1 MSPAPFFWIAGLGV
15 IWLGIYLVAR
25 QVSHQKTNRNDKTAK
40 PVLSVREPGPA
51 IGGEDNGTA
60 GSSDAKRSRKTA
72 TGAARDAI
80 VPGES
85 SLPAAT
91 NAGPLVS
98 PPRVL
103 KPLTREIPVMAAT
116 LRRSP
121 GNYTLDV
128 SQTPFSGYDRT
139 VLKDVQKR
147 WLDVLAQKELI
158 RGRTGKVVVEC
169 RLDAYGRVTELR
181 VVENELDDLFAWLCQ
196 KAVLDP
202 GRYPALPASLRRLMK
217 NDYRQI
223 RFTFYY

>member
-25 QVSHQKTNRNDKTAK
+25 QVSHRKANFNDKTAK
-40 PVLSVREPGPA
+40 PVFSVREPSPA
-51 IGGEDNGTA
+51 IGGEGNGTA
-60 GSSDAKRSRKTA
+60 GSSDAKRSGKIE
-72 TGAARDAI
+72 TGAAGNAI

-85 SLPAAT
+85 PLPAAT
-91 NAGPLVS
+91 NAGLLVS

-103 KPLTREIPVMAAT
+103 KPLIREKPVMEAT
-116 LRRSP
+116 LRRLP

-128 SQTPFSGYDRT
+128 SQTPFSGYDRA
-139 VLKDVQKR
+139 VLKDVQKG

-181 VVENELDDLFAWLCQ
+181 VVENDLDDLFAWLCQ
-196 KAVLDP
+196 KAVLGP
-202 GRYPALPASLRRLMK
+202 GRYPALPTSLRRMMK